1 MKFAVGITL
10 FNPDHLCLENIK
22 KYLNSFDK
30 VIIYDNSLNNE
41 EYAHFIELIGGK
53 CIYIYNSSNDGLCVA
68 INKML
73 DICFDQNID
82 YLCTMDQDSIFNSDD
97 IEIIKS
103 YIINNKNEENAVI
116 APYIRYSHVKDIVTP
131 KNEIDVV
138 PWVITSGSFLNV
150 NLLVNRNI
158 RYDENYFID
167 RCDLDF
173 SKHIIDAGLKICRI
187 NSSFLYQSLGE
198 LNSKNYSEHSYIRH
212 YYMFRNR
219 FYYGKKYGQS
229 GICILQTIKH
239 VYLIIRYESDK
250 KNKLHQLWIALNDY
264 LSGKMGKR
272 E

>member
-10 FNPDHLCLENIK
+10 YNPDHICLENIK

-30 VIIYDNSLNNE
+30 VIIYDNSFNNE
-41 EYAHFIELIGGK
+41 EYVHFIELIGDK

-68 INKML
+68 INTML

-82 YLCTMDQDSIFNSDD
+82 YLCTMDQDSVFNSDD

-103 YIINNKNEENAVI
+103 YIIDNKNEENAII
-116 APYIRYSHVKDIVTP
+116 APYIRYSHIKDKVVP
-131 KNEIDVV
+131 KNGVDFV

-150 NLLVNRNI
+150 NLLVSCNI

-173 SKHIIDAGLKICRI
+173 SKQIIDAGLKICRI

-198 LNSKNYSEHSYIRH
+198 LNSKNYSEHSSIRH

-229 GICILQTIKH
+229 GISILQTLKH